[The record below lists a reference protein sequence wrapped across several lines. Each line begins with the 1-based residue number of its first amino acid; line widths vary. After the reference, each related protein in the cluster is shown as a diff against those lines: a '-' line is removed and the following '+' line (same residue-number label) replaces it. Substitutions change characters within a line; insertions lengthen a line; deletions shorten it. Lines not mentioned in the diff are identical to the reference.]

1 MAKTTTKPEPTEST
15 AQKVAKEVEQLDN
28 PDLGA
33 HPSELGVLD
42 AVTAA
47 VGTVLGGA
55 VSGVTVGMVAGPVGA
70 AAGAVVG
77 AVAGGYAGLEA
88 TKLIDPTIEDDWLR
102 KEFRKRPYIREGSN
116 YEDYVPLYQL
126 GAMAEAKN
134 STRSFEDVEA
144 DVRKEYELSGRNEMM
159 PWGDARPAI
168 FDAYNRSAILRKT
181 RTPERNESADGP
193 RTSKNSV

>member
-1 MAKTTTKPEPTEST
+1 MTKTNTNSDST
-15 AQKVAKEVEQLDN
+15 DSTVQKVAKEVEHLDN

-42 AVTAA
+42 AVSAA

-116 YEDYVPLYQL
+116 YEDYVPLYQM

-134 STRSFEDVEA
+134 TARSFEEVEA

-181 RTPERNESADGP
+181 RTSNRDKSADGP
-193 RTSKNSV
+193 QISQN